1 MFKKITLRKLVV
13 FVGLLVFG
21 ISAIAI
27 PSRSTY
33 GAQVSVDEPQYL
45 LTALSIGEDLDL
57 DISDEIEEEKFRKF
71 HEIGLNTQTI
81 DMNSSG
87 QRLSPHDP
95 LLPLLLSG
103 PMRIGGWVGARVMLA
118 IFSGL
123 LASATLWVAVRRF
136 KASPKIAAWV
146 IGSFGAAP
154 PLCSYGSQIYPEV
167 PAALAVVLAIATAT
181 GTRSRWNSIG
191 FVLAITALP
200 WLSIKYLPV
209 AFTIFLL
216 ASLTKDGTGKKF
228 LSKSSAMVF
237 VLMAVVYLLFHQ
249 LVYQGWTVYSAGD
262 HFVGGE
268 FEVIGGDPDIWG
280 RSNRIIG
287 LLVDKGFGLAAWT
300 PSFLILPIA
309 IAFNCRKK
317 VDGWHYLILPFL
329 IGWSTATWIA
339 FTMHG
344 WWWPGRQTVA
354 VLPLGIIAITM
365 LLDHFKKF
373 LLPTILATAIGSIGW
388 IWVAIEAQTGRR
400 ALIVDFEDTSWP
412 WYKVWSKIFPDFHRM
427 PTNTMWIAAFWAL
440 ILSLLV
446 TVGWCSVDRNKNSF
460 RCKRADTNMATTDL
474 DGSGSIR

>member
-1 MFKKITLRKLVV
+1 ML
-13 FVGLLVFG
+13 FVGLFVFG

-45 LTALSIGEDLDL
+45 LTALSIGEDLNL
-57 DISDEIEEEKFRKF
+57 DISDEIEEEKFRTF
-71 HEIGLNTQTI
+71 HEVGLNTQTI

-103 PMRIGGWVGARVMLA
+103 PMRIGGWVGARVLLA
-118 IFSGL
+118 IFAGL
-123 LASATLWVAVRRF
+123 LASTTLWVAVRRF
-136 KASPKIAAWV
+136 KVSPKIAAWV
-146 IGSFGAAP
+146 VGSFGAAP

-167 PAALAVVLAIATAT
+167 PAALAVILAIATIT
-181 GTRSRWNSIG
+181 GPRSKWNSIG
-191 FVLAITALP
+191 FVLSITALP

-216 ASLTKDGTGKKF
+216 ASLSNKKTERKRI
-228 LSKSSAMVF
+228 STSTAVVF
-237 VLMAVVYLLFHQ
+237 VLMAAIYLLSHQ

-262 HFVGGE
+262 HFAGSE

-309 IAFNCRKK
+309 IAFNCKKK
-317 VDGWHYLILPFL
+317 VDNWNYLILPFL
-329 IGWSTATWIA
+329 IGWSTATWVA

-344 WWWPGRQTVA
+344 WWWPGRQTVV
-354 VLPLGIIAITM
+354 VLPLGIIAIAI
-365 LLDHFKKF
+365 LLDHFQKF
-373 LLPTILATAIGSIGW
+373 LLPTIVATAIGSIGW
-388 IWVAIEAQTGRR
+388 VWIAVETQTGRR
-400 ALIVDFEDTSWP
+400 ALIVDFEETSWP
-412 WYKVWSKIFPDFHRM
+412 WYKIWSKIFPDFHRM
-427 PTNTMWIAAFWAL
+427 PTNTTWIATFWAL
-440 ILSLLV
+440 ALLLLMAI
-446 TVGWCSVDRNKNSF
+446 GWHSADRNKNSF

>member
-1 MFKKITLRKLVV
+1 ML
-13 FVGLLVFG
+13 FVGLFVFG

-45 LTALSIGEDLDL
+45 LTALSIGEDLNL
-57 DISDEIEEEKFRKF
+57 DISDEIEEEKFRTF
-71 HEIGLNTQTI
+71 HEVGLNTQTI

-103 PMRIGGWVGARVMLA
+103 PMRIGGWVGARVLLA
-118 IFSGL
+118 IFAGL
-123 LASATLWVAVRRF
+123 LASTTLWVAVRRF
-136 KASPKIAAWV
+136 KVSPKIAAWV
-146 IGSFGAAP
+146 VGSFGAAP

-167 PAALAVVLAIATAT
+167 PAALAVILAIATIT
-181 GTRSRWNSIG
+181 GPRSKWNSIG
-191 FVLAITALP
+191 FVLSITALP

-216 ASLTKDGTGKKF
+216 ASLSNKKTERKRI
-228 LSKSSAMVF
+228 STSTAVVF
-237 VLMAVVYLLFHQ
+237 VLMAAIYLLFHQ

-262 HFVGGE
+262 HFVGSE

-309 IAFNCRKK
+309 IAFNCKKK
-317 VDGWHYLILPFL
+317 VDNWNYLILPFL
-329 IGWSTATWIA
+329 IGWSTATWVA

-344 WWWPGRQTVA
+344 WWWPGRQTVV
-354 VLPLGIIAITM
+354 VLPLGIIAIAI
-365 LLDHFKKF
+365 LLDHFQKF
-373 LLPTILATAIGSIGW
+373 LLPTIVATAIGSIGW
-388 IWVAIEAQTGRR
+388 VWIAVETQTGRR
-400 ALIVDFEDTSWP
+400 ALIVDFEETSWP
-412 WYKVWSKIFPDFHRM
+412 WYKIWSKIFPDFHRM
-427 PTNTMWIAAFWAL
+427 PTNTTWIATFWAL
-440 ILSLLV
+440 ALLLLMAI
-446 TVGWCSVDRNKNSF
+446 GWHSADRNKNSF
-460 RCKRADTNMATTDL
+460 RRKRADTNMATTDL

>member
-1 MFKKITLRKLVV
+1 ML
-13 FVGLLVFG
+13 FVGFFVFG

-45 LTALSIGEDLDL
+45 LTALSIGEDLNL
-57 DISDEIEEEKFRKF
+57 DISDEIEEEKFRTF
-71 HEIGLNTQTI
+71 HEVGLNTQTI

-103 PMRIGGWVGARVMLA
+103 PMRIGGWVGARVLLA
-118 IFSGL
+118 IFAGL
-123 LASATLWVAVRRF
+123 LASTTLWVAVRRF
-136 KASPKIAAWV
+136 KVSPKIAAWV
-146 IGSFGAAP
+146 VGSFGAAP

-167 PAALAVVLAIATAT
+167 PAALAVILAVATVT
-181 GTRSRWNSIG
+181 GARSKWNSIG
-191 FVLAITALP
+191 FVLSITALP

-216 ASLTKDGTGKKF
+216 ASLSNKKTERKRI
-228 LSKSSAMVF
+228 STSTAVVF
-237 VLMAVVYLLFHQ
+237 VLMAAIYLLFHQ

-262 HFVGGE
+262 HFVGSE

-309 IAFNCRKK
+309 IGFTCKK
-317 VDGWHYLILPFL
+317 KIDNWNYLILPFL
-329 IGWSTATWIA
+329 IGWSTATWVA

-344 WWWPGRQTVA
+344 WWWPGRQTVV
-354 VLPLGIIAITM
+354 VLPLGIIAIAI
-365 LLDHFKKF
+365 LLDHFQKF
-373 LLPTILATAIGSIGW
+373 LLPTIVATAIGSIGW
-388 IWVAIEAQTGRR
+388 VWIAVETQTGRR
-400 ALIVDFEDTSWP
+400 ALIVDFEETSWP
-412 WYKVWSKIFPDFHRM
+412 WYKIWSKIFPDFHRM
-427 PTNTMWIAAFWAL
+427 PTNTTWIATFWAL
-440 ILSLLV
+440 ALLLLMAI
-446 TVGWCSVDRNKNSF
+446 GWHSADRNKNSF
-460 RCKRADTNMATTDL
+460 RRKRADTNMATTDL

>member
-1 MFKKITLRKLVV
+1 ML
-13 FVGLLVFG
+13 FVGLFVFG

-45 LTALSIGEDLDL
+45 LTALSIGEDLNL
-57 DISDEIEEEKFRKF
+57 DISDEIEEEKFRTF
-71 HEIGLNTQTI
+71 HEVGLNTQTI

-103 PMRIGGWVGARVMLA
+103 PMRIGGWVGARVLLA
-118 IFSGL
+118 IFAGL
-123 LASATLWVAVRRF
+123 LASTTLWVAVRRF
-136 KASPKIAAWV
+136 KVSPKIAAWV
-146 IGSFGAAP
+146 VGSFGAAP

-167 PAALAVVLAIATAT
+167 PAALAVILAIATIT
-181 GTRSRWNSIG
+181 GPRSKWNSIG
-191 FVLAITALP
+191 FVLSITALP

-216 ASLTKDGTGKKF
+216 ASLSNKKTERKRI
-228 LSKSSAMVF
+228 STSTAVVF
-237 VLMAVVYLLFHQ
+237 VLMAAIYLLSHQ

-262 HFVGGE
+262 HFVGSE

-309 IAFNCRKK
+309 IAFNCKKK
-317 VDGWHYLILPFL
+317 VDNWNYLILPFL
-329 IGWSTATWIA
+329 IGWSTATWVA

-344 WWWPGRQTVA
+344 WWWPGRQTVV
-354 VLPLGIIAITM
+354 VLPLGIIAIAI
-365 LLDHFKKF
+365 LLDHFQKF
-373 LLPTILATAIGSIGW
+373 LLPTIVATAIGSIGW
-388 IWVAIEAQTGRR
+388 VWIAVETQTGRR
-400 ALIVDFEDTSWP
+400 ALIVDFEETSWP
-412 WYKVWSKIFPDFHRM
+412 WYKIWSKIFPDFHRM
-427 PTNTMWIAAFWAL
+427 PTNTTWIATFWAL
-440 ILSLLV
+440 ALLLLMAI
-446 TVGWCSVDRNKNSF
+446 GWHSADRNKNSF
-460 RCKRADTNMATTDL
+460 RRKRADTNMATTDL

>member
-1 MFKKITLRKLVV
+1 ML
-13 FVGLLVFG
+13 FVGLFVFG

-45 LTALSIGEDLDL
+45 LTALSIGEDLNL
-57 DISDEIEEEKFRKF
+57 DISDEIEEEKFRTF
-71 HEIGLNTQTI
+71 HEVGLNTQTI

-103 PMRIGGWVGARVMLA
+103 PMRIGGWVGARVLLA
-118 IFSGL
+118 IFAGL
-123 LASATLWVAVRRF
+123 LASTTLWVAVRRF
-136 KASPKIAAWV
+136 KVSPKIAAWV
-146 IGSFGAAP
+146 VGSFGAAP

-167 PAALAVVLAIATAT
+167 PAALAVILAIATIT
-181 GTRSRWNSIG
+181 GPRSKWNSIG
-191 FVLAITALP
+191 FVLSITALP

-216 ASLTKDGTGKKF
+216 ASLSNKKTERKRI
-228 LSKSSAMVF
+228 STSTAVVF
-237 VLMAVVYLLFHQ
+237 VLMAAIYLLSHQ

-262 HFVGGE
+262 HFAGSE

-309 IAFNCRKK
+309 IAFNCKKK
-317 VDGWHYLILPFL
+317 VDNWNYLILPFL
-329 IGWSTATWIA
+329 IGWSTATWVA

-344 WWWPGRQTVA
+344 WWWPGRQTVV
-354 VLPLGIIAITM
+354 VLPLGIIAIAI
-365 LLDHFKKF
+365 LLDHFQKF
-373 LLPTILATAIGSIGW
+373 LLPTIVATAIGSIGW
-388 IWVAIEAQTGRR
+388 VWIAVETQTGRR
-400 ALIVDFEDTSWP
+400 ALIVDFEETSWP
-412 WYKVWSKIFPDFHRM
+412 WYKIWSKIFPDFHRM
-427 PTNTMWIAAFWAL
+427 PTNTTWIATFWAL
-440 ILSLLV
+440 ALLLLMAI
-446 TVGWCSVDRNKNSF
+446 GWHSADRNKNSF
-460 RCKRADTNMATTDL
+460 RRKRADTNMATTDL

>member
-1 MFKKITLRKLVV
+1 ML
-13 FVGLLVFG
+13 FVGLFVFG

-45 LTALSIGEDLDL
+45 LTALSIGEDLNL
-57 DISDEIEEEKFRKF
+57 DISDEIEEEKFRTF
-71 HEIGLNTQTI
+71 HEVGLNTQTI

-103 PMRIGGWVGARVMLA
+103 PMRIGGWVGARVLLA
-118 IFSGL
+118 IFAGL
-123 LASATLWVAVRRF
+123 LASTTLWVAVRRF
-136 KASPKIAAWV
+136 KVSPKIAAWV
-146 IGSFGAAP
+146 VGSFGAAP

-167 PAALAVVLAIATAT
+167 PAALAVILAIATIT
-181 GTRSRWNSIG
+181 GPRSKWNSIG
-191 FVLAITALP
+191 FVLSITALP

-216 ASLTKDGTGKKF
+216 ASLSNKKTERKRI
-228 LSKSSAMVF
+228 STSTAVVF
-237 VLMAVVYLLFHQ
+237 VLMAAIYLLSHQ

-262 HFVGGE
+262 HFAGSE

-309 IAFNCRKK
+309 IAFNCKKK
-317 VDGWHYLILPFL
+317 VDNWNYLILPFL
-329 IGWSTATWIA
+329 IGWSTATWVA

-344 WWWPGRQTVA
+344 WWWPGRQTVV
-354 VLPLGIIAITM
+354 VLPLGIIAIAI
-365 LLDHFKKF
+365 LLDHFQKF
-373 LLPTILATAIGSIGW
+373 LLPTIVATAIGSIGW
-388 IWVAIEAQTGRR
+388 VWIAVETQTGRR
-400 ALIVDFEDTSWP
+400 ALIVDFEETSWP
-412 WYKVWSKIFPDFHRM
+412 WYKIWSKIFPDFHRM
-427 PTNTMWIAAFWAL
+427 PTNTMWIATFWAL
-440 ILSLLV
+440 ALLLLMAI
-446 TVGWCSVDRNKNSF
+446 GWHSADRNKNSF
-460 RCKRADTNMATTDL
+460 RRKRADTNMATTDL

>member
-1 MFKKITLRKLVV
+1 ML
-13 FVGLLVFG
+13 FVGLFVFG

-45 LTALSIGEDLDL
+45 LTALSIGEDLNL
-57 DISDEIEEEKFRKF
+57 DISDEIEEEKFRTF
-71 HEIGLNTQTI
+71 HEVGLNTQTI

-103 PMRIGGWVGARVMLA
+103 PMRIGGWVGARVLLA
-118 IFSGL
+118 IFAGL
-123 LASATLWVAVRRF
+123 LASTTLWVAVRRF
-136 KASPKIAAWV
+136 KVSPKIAAWV
-146 IGSFGAAP
+146 VGSFGAAP

-167 PAALAVVLAIATAT
+167 PAALAVILAIATIT
-181 GTRSRWNSIG
+181 GPRSKWNSIG
-191 FVLAITALP
+191 FVLSITALP

-216 ASLTKDGTGKKF
+216 ASLSNKKTERKRI
-228 LSKSSAMVF
+228 STSTAVVF
-237 VLMAVVYLLFHQ
+237 VLMAAIYLLFHQ

-262 HFVGGE
+262 HFAGSE

-309 IAFNCRKK
+309 IAFNCKKK
-317 VDGWHYLILPFL
+317 VDNWNYLILPFL
-329 IGWSTATWIA
+329 IGWSTATWVA

-344 WWWPGRQTVA
+344 WWWPGRQTVV
-354 VLPLGIIAITM
+354 VLPLGIIAIAI
-365 LLDHFKKF
+365 LLDHFQKF
-373 LLPTILATAIGSIGW
+373 LLPTIVATAIGSIGW
-388 IWVAIEAQTGRR
+388 VWIAVETQTGRR
-400 ALIVDFEDTSWP
+400 ALIVDFEETSWP
-412 WYKVWSKIFPDFHRM
+412 WYKIWSKIFPDFHRM
-427 PTNTMWIAAFWAL
+427 PTNTTWIATFWAL
-440 ILSLLV
+440 ALLLLMAI
-446 TVGWCSVDRNKNSF
+446 GWHSADRNKNSF
-460 RCKRADTNMATTDL
+460 RRKRADTNMATTDL